1 MHETAF
7 RLFGKLQEPDK
18 DLGSLSFLPQLEK
31 QLVFKKL
38 IDYFEGNL
46 EKNERFPY
54 QTVADEFYLNLKGYE
69 LIDHQDTLSLL
80 AYYEPKRI
88 LHKDEVLNEHI
99 SIKKNLYLMNLALS
113 DIETKEIM
121 PGYHGKMIHG
131 ETMTLAFWEVEKG
144 ATVPEHSH
152 INEQIMHV
160 LEGDFE
166 FKVAGVTKT
175 YGPGELVIIPPNIPH
190 SGKALTPCKLM
201 DIFSPVREAYK

>member
-1 MHETAF
+1 
-7 RLFGKLQEPDK
+7 
-18 DLGSLSFLPQLEK
+18 
-31 QLVFKKL
+31 
-38 IDYFEGNL
+38 
-46 EKNERFPY
+46 
-54 QTVADEFYLNLKGYE
+54 
-69 LIDHQDTLSLL
+69 
-80 AYYEPKRI
+80 
-88 LHKDEVLNEHI
+88 
-99 SIKKNLYLMNLALS
+99 MNLALS

-144 ATVPEHSH
+144 AAVPEHSH

-175 YGPGELVIIPPNIPH
+175 YGPGDLVIIPPNIPH